1 MLDDINAYDESRLG
15 KMTSNVMWEATQR
28 AQDERRLD
36 DARNELDA
44 LHIAASRC
52 LDDIRSRLFE
62 LKCEIDARDS
72 DVAYAMERY
81 ATDMMNDF
89 IFDREAEITNEI
101 TDLEDRLGDDA

>member
-1 MLDDINAYDESRLG
+1 MGSLTSPPRVESESGGSAPTYAALD
-15 KMTSNVMWEATQR
+15 R
-28 AQDERRLD
+28 ARS
-36 DARNELDA
+36 ELDA
-44 LHIAASRC
+44 LHLAASRC